1 MLMTVIGR
9 DSNTSVYGEVA
20 GVRVLITG
28 LSATSGVDLA
38 RSFADHRARLVLH
51 TEQSTPETDALV
63 ELLADTA
70 CEIKSYTGAYED
82 KGSAVRFA
90 QRAAQA
96 FSGLD
101 AVINL
106 IPLTTAE
113 LEENVSLGDVDSLI
127 SRKLN
132 LPLQI
137 TRVAANRMQLT
148 MTEGLILNVMTMPDP
163 RTAGE
168 AALAGIARSALAD
181 MTRHEAEQWSEKGI
195 RINAI
200 GPNTG
205 ITEANARRATEPDIA
220 ALALYLASKRGRA
233 LTGHVFD
240 AAGIA
245 ARRC

>member
-9 DSNTSVYGEVA
+9 NPSASLFGEIA

-28 LSATSGVDLA
+28 LSPTSGVDVA

-51 TEQSTPETDALV
+51 TDQSTPETDALI

-70 CEIKSYTGAYED
+70 SEIQSYTSAYD
-82 KGSAVRFA
+82 DRRTAVRFA

-96 FSGLD
+96 FGGLD

-106 IPLTTAE
+106 IPIAASE
-113 LEENVSLGDVDSLI
+113 LEDQVSLGDVEGMI
-127 SRKLN
+127 SNKLN
-132 LPLQI
+132 LPLHI
-137 TRVAANRMQLT
+137 TNVAANRMQLT
-148 MTEGLILNVMTMPDP
+148 LTEGLILNVMTMPAP

-168 AALAGIARSALAD
+168 AALAGVARSALAD
-181 MTRHEAEQWSEKGI
+181 MTRHQADQWSSKGI
-195 RINAI
+195 RVNAI

-205 ITEANARRATEPDIA
+205 ITETNARRATEPDIA

-240 AAGIA
+240 AAGVA